1 MQDDESQAL
10 QWKKKY
16 FSALEKLEQTEQKS
30 ADTDTLLR
38 RSLSRLSLALD
49 GFDGQLDKQLD
60 KLRNDIRN
68 GRKPLH
74 IGQLSEEI
82 SERGQAVSQQQ
93 QSQPKNQQLLLALL
107 EKLSLPGALNKQ
119 KTALCRELKHKHADQ
134 QINAHIDTLAIL
146 LRAAQGANKTDD
158 VSATE
163 TPQQAIDTPEAKKES
178 SEGGFLSRLFSSDNK
193 QKMDNT
199 NTQTTTNTQPL
210 QQLLNE
216 VSLPSPYAE
225 QLDDLNTKLDNSADE
240 ANLTHVVSKLA
251 KLLSALPEERE
262 NVSSEKV
269 EPTSPQGE
277 TASEVLLQLLDR
289 ITLVDPYA
297 QQLEALREEIS
308 SKEESQLDFS
318 QILESLA
325 TLISHAQSLSQSERQ
340 ALEGFLLNITDTLDQ
355 IDSNIRG
362 TQINQLRQSGE
373 QLDSAVKSQVSDI
386 QTSVLE
392 MNNLAELKQCIQSR
406 LQTINQHLDTFREEN
421 EEHYQQM
428 EQAVESLADQ
438 VIKIESESN
447 SLRKSLEE
455 QRNKATKDPLTGIS
469 NRLAYDEFMSNE
481 YSRWQ
486 RFQHD
491 LTLIIWDIDHFKQV
505 NDNFG
510 HQAGDKALTI
520 VAKLLKSKL
529 RKVDYLARF
538 GGEEFV
544 SLLPETEV
552 ESALMVANKL
562 RNIIAKTEFHF
573 SDQTVPLTISCG
585 LAQFHEGDTPETVFQ
600 RADAALYQAKAAGRN
615 QCQTEAEIKTPA
627 LGGHDNSP
635 PTK

>member
-16 FSALEKLEQTEQKS
+16 FSALEKLEQVEQKS
-30 ADTDTLLR
+30 ADDDALLR

-49 GFDGQLDKQLD
+49 GFDGPLDKQLD
-60 KLRNDIRN
+60 KLRNDIRS

-93 QSQPKNQQLLLALL
+93 QSQPKNQQLLLTLL
-107 EKLSLPGALNKQ
+107 DKLTLPSTLNKQ
-119 KTALCRELKHKHADQ
+119 KTTLCRELNHKHADQ

-146 LRAAQGANKTDD
+146 LRAAQSANKTDD
-158 VSATE
+158 VTATE
-163 TPQQAIDTPEAKKES
+163 TPQLVAETPKAKKES
-178 SEGGFLSRLFSSDNK
+178 SEGGFLSRLFSGDEKKKTDDTS
-193 QKMDNT
+193 
-199 NTQTTTNTQPL
+199 TQTTTNTQPL
-210 QQLLNE
+210 QQLLSE
-216 VSLPSPYAE
+216 VSLPSPYSE
-225 QLDDLNTKLDNSADE
+225 QLDDLNAKLDNSVDE
-240 ANLTHVVSKLA
+240 ADLTHFVSKLA
-251 KLLSALPEERE
+251 KLLNALPEERKI
-262 NVSSEKV
+262 SSGEEV
-269 EPTSPQGE
+269 EPTTPQGE
-277 TASEVLLQLLDR
+277 KTSEVLLQLLDR

-308 SKEESQLDFS
+308 GKEESQLDFS

-325 TLISHAQSLSQSERQ
+325 TLISHAQSLSQSEKQ

-355 IDSNIRG
+355 IDSNIRD
-362 TQINQLRQSGE
+362 TQIHQLRQSGQ
-373 QLDSAVKSQVSDI
+373 QLDSAVKSQVDGI

-392 MNNLAELKQCIQSR
+392 MNDLAELKQCIQSR

-438 VIKIESESN
+438 VIKIETESN
-447 SLRKSLEE
+447 NLRKSLEE

-469 NRLAYDEFMSNE
+469 NRLAYDEFMLNE
-481 YSRWQ
+481 HSRWQ

-491 LTLIIWDIDHFKQV
+491 LTLIIWDIDHFKRV
-505 NDNFG
+505 NDSFG

-529 RKVDYLARF
+529 RKVDHLARF

-544 SLLPETEV
+544 SLLPETEIG
-552 ESALMVANKL
+552 SALMVANKL
-562 RNIIAKTEFHF
+562 RNLIAETDFHF

-585 LAQFHEGDTPETVFQ
+585 LAQFHEGDTRSEERRVG
-600 RADAALYQAKAAGRN
+600 KE
-615 QCQTEAEIKTPA
+615 C
-627 LGGHDNSP
+627 
-635 PTK
+635 

>member
-16 FSALEKLEQTEQKS
+16 FSALEKLEQIEQKS
-30 ADTDTLLR
+30 ADDDTLLR
-38 RSLSRLSLALD
+38 RSLSRISLALD

-60 KLRNDIRN
+60 KLRNDIRS
-68 GRKPLH
+68 GRKSLH

-82 SERGQAVSQQQ
+82 SERGQALSQQQ
-93 QSQPKNQQLLLALL
+93 QSQPKSQQLLLALL
-107 EKLSLPGALNKQ
+107 EKLTLPSALNKQ
-119 KTALCRELKHKHADQ
+119 KTTLCRELNHKHAGQ

-146 LRAAQGANKTDD
+146 LRAAQSASKTND
-158 VSATE
+158 VTATE
-163 TPQQAIDTPEAKKES
+163 TPQQAVETPKAKKEG
-178 SEGGFLSRLFSSDNK
+178 SEGGFLSRLFSSDDK
-193 QKMDNT
+193 KKVEDT
-199 NTQTTTNTQPL
+199 STQTTTSTQPL
-210 QQLLNE
+210 QQLISE
-216 VSLPSPYAE
+216 VSLPSPYSE
-225 QLDDLNTKLDNSADE
+225 QLDDLNAKLDNSVDE
-240 ANLTHVVSKLA
+240 ADLTHFISKLA
-251 KLLSALPEERE
+251 KLLSALPEERKSA
-262 NVSSEKV
+262 SSEEA
-269 EPTSPQGE
+269 EPTPSQGE

-308 SKEESQLDFS
+308 EKEESQLDFS

-325 TLISHAQSLSQSERQ
+325 TLISHAQSLSQSEKQ

-406 LQTINQHLDTFREEN
+406 LQTINQHLDIFREEN
-421 EEHYQQM
+421 EERYQQM
-428 EQAVESLADQ
+428 EQTVESLADQ
-438 VIKIESESN
+438 VVKIESESD

-455 QRNKATKDPLTGIS
+455 QRHRATKDPLTGIS
-469 NRLAYDEFMSNE
+469 NRLAYDEFMPNE

-491 LTLIIWDIDHFKQV
+491 LTLIIWDIDHFKRV

-529 RKVDYLARF
+529 RKVDHLARF

-544 SLLPETEV
+544 SLLPETKI

-562 RNIIAKTEFHF
+562 RNVIAETEFHF

-635 PTK
+635 ATK

>member
-1 MQDDESQAL
+1 MQDDENQAL

-16 FSALEKLEQTEQKS
+16 FSALEKLEQAEQKS
-30 ADTDTLLR
+30 ADDDTLLR
-38 RSLSRLSLALD
+38 RSLSRISLALD
-49 GFDGQLDKQLD
+49 GFDGPLDKQLD
-60 KLRNDIRN
+60 KLRNDIRS
-68 GRKPLH
+68 GRKTLH

-93 QSQPKNQQLLLALL
+93 QSQPKNQQLLLTLL
-107 EKLSLPGALNKQ
+107 EKLTLPSALNKQ
-119 KTALCRELKHKHADQ
+119 KTTLCRELSHKHAGQ

-146 LRAAQGANKTDD
+146 LRAAQGANKTND
-158 VSATE
+158 VTATE
-163 TPQQAIDTPEAKKES
+163 APQQAAEKPKAKKES
-178 SEGGFLSRLFSSDNK
+178 SEGGFLSRLFSGDDK
-193 QKMDNT
+193 QKTENT
-199 NTQTTTNTQPL
+199 STQTATSTQPL
-210 QQLLNE
+210 QQLLSE
-216 VSLPSPYAE
+216 VSLPSPYSE
-225 QLDDLNTKLDNSADE
+225 QLDDLNAKLDNSVDE
-240 ANLTHVVSKLA
+240 VDLTHFVSKLA
-251 KLLSALPEERE
+251 KLLSALPEERKSASNE
-262 NVSSEKV
+262 EA
-269 EPTSPQGE
+269 EPTTPQGE

-308 SKEESQLDFS
+308 GKEESQLDFS

-325 TLISHAQSLSQSERQ
+325 TLISHAQSLSQSEKQ

-421 EEHYQQM
+421 EERYQQM
-428 EQAVESLADQ
+428 EQAVGSLADQ
-438 VIKIESESN
+438 VIKIESESD

-469 NRLAYDEFMSNE
+469 NRLAYDEFMLNE
-481 YSRWQ
+481 HSRWQ

-491 LTLIIWDIDHFKQV
+491 LTLIIWDIDHFKRV

-529 RKVDYLARF
+529 RKVDHLARF

-544 SLLPETEV
+544 SLLPETEIG
-552 ESALMVANKL
+552 SALMVANKL
-562 RNIIAKTEFHF
+562 RNIIAETEFHF

-615 QCQTEAEIKTPA
+615 QCQTEAKIETPA

-635 PTK
+635 ATK